1 MHQDFFFRQSPH
13 LDAEIEAARVEIL
26 EAQADRRVA
35 LRRKQRQGAAGVRRS
50 SEHDE
55 SGAGRRA
62 AAAHLE
68 VAGLAGVEDPA
79 EEVAELAE
87 GEEEAVAEERGE
99 RGHVRE
105 PHHGH
110 SFPGSPLSVSFSSVD
125 SRRRRRRMQM
135 RCRSGG
141 AGFVAPAN

>member
-1 MHQDFFFRQSPH
+1 MRW
-13 LDAEIEAARVEIL
+13 
-26 EAQADRRVA
+26 
-35 LRRKQRQGAAGVRRS
+35 S
-50 SEHDE
+50 SERDA
-55 SGAGRRA
+55 SGER
-62 AAAHLE
+62 AAHLE

-110 SFPGSPLSVSFSSVD
+110 CSSAPLPRSFLFLFLFLG
-125 SRRRRRRMQM
+125 RRRWWMEV
-135 RCRSGG
+135 RCRGG
-141 AGFVAPAN
+141 RAGRGGICSPREFTRWRAGCCRGRERQAEWKRSLMATKEERRVVTSIFSC

>member
-1 MHQDFFFRQSPH
+1 M
-13 LDAEIEAARVEIL
+13 
-26 EAQADRRVA
+26 
-35 LRRKQRQGAAGVRRS
+35 RRS
-50 SEHDE
+50 SERDE
-55 SGAGRRA
+55 SGGEQAQGKDRQA

-68 VAGLAGVEDPA
+68 VAGLAGVEDPT

-110 SFPGSPLSVSFSSVD
+110 SFPGSPLSFPFP
-125 SRRRRRRMQM
+125 RLWRWMQM
-135 RCRSGG
+135 RCRGGG
-141 AGFVAPAN
+141 AGRAL